1 MNGTLF
7 LYSIVLLGVAFAGG
21 LVALAKQWSD
31 RLLHAFV
38 SFGAGVFLGA
48 VFFEL
53 LPEAMTQVD
62 NRAVGVAVLAGYLL
76 IFFIERILLASGEG
90 GYDHNHKVISMAV
103 FFGLSVHSL
112 IDGLGLAVGVRD
124 ARLGQIVFASILSH
138 HIPAAFSLTS
148 LLILARFPTRK
159 VVTLLLLFS
168 ATPPLGAFLIQPLLS
183 SASDQLFVYLIGLMS
198 GTFLYVATGDLLP
211 EVFHSKIGR
220 WKNLLLL
227 GVGLALMAAISF
239 GFEHVHEH

>member
-1 MNGTLF
+1 MNSTLL
-7 LYSIVLLGVAFAGG
+7 LYGVVLLGVAFAGG
-21 LVALAKQWSD
+21 MVALARQWTD
-31 RLLHAFV
+31 RLLHLFV

-53 LPEAMTQVD
+53 LPEAMSHEN
-62 NRAVGVAVLAGYLL
+62 NRAVGIAILAGYLL
-76 IFFIERILLASGEG
+76 IFFIERILLGTGEG

-112 IDGLGLAVGVRD
+112 IDGLGLAVAVKD
-124 ARLGQIVFASILSH
+124 SRLGQIVFTSILAH
-138 HIPAAFSLTS
+138 HMPAAFSLAS
-148 LLILARFPTRK
+148 LLTLARFSRRK
-159 VVTLLLLFS
+159 IIGLMLLFS
-168 ATPPLGAFLIQPLLS
+168 AMPPLGAFLIQPLLS
-183 SASDQLFVYLIGLMS
+183 ATSDRLFVYLVGLMS

-211 EVFHSKIGR
+211 EVFHSKVGR

-227 GVGLALMAAISF
+227 GVGLSLMAAISF